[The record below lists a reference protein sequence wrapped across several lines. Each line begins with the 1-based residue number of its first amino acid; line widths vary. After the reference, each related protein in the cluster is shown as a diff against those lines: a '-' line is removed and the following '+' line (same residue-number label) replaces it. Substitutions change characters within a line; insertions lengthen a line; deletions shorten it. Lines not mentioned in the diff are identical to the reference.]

1 MTPLLGYLIC
11 GTVFAAVAVA
21 LYHIIRVR
29 PMQEAHA
36 QAMRDAERR
45 HADRLSA
52 VAGEQ
57 MMLREWGPLTQRT
70 PTIRG

>member
-11 GTVFAAVAVA
+11 GAVFAVVSVW
-21 LYHIIRVR
+21 LYHVIRVR
-29 PMQEAHA
+29 PMREAHA
-36 QAMRDAERR
+36 QERR
-45 HADRLSA
+45 RLQSQLAA

-57 MMLREWGPLTQRT
+57 MMLRERGPLTQRT

>member
-11 GTVFAAVAVA
+11 AAVFLVVGAA
-21 LYHIIRVR
+21 LCHILRVGLPHR
-29 PMQEAHA
+29 PHA
-36 QAMRDAERR
+36 QERR
-45 HADRLSA
+45 RLQSQLAA

-57 MMLREWGPLTQRT
+57 MRLRQWGPLTQRT